1 MRCSSCEPLFD
12 RYLEGTLTPRE
23 QREVASHVRSCPQCA
38 LLMEELKVVDALLFT
53 TNTPELPVNFTFA
66 VMAETRSM
74 PAPKW
79 REHPVWSFVALYVT
93 AAWVA
98 AIIAVAIS
106 GAKLAAIGAAMA
118 GGANNVAH
126 AIGAGYDGIGQGAP
140 ALATFGIGVLF
151 IDLTLAAAVALLY
164 FVVRPRLAAHLASA
178 REVS

>member
-23 QREVASHVRSCPQCA
+23 QSEVAAHVRSCSRCA
-38 LLMEELKVVDALLFT
+38 LLLEELKVVDALLFT

-66 VMAETRSM
+66 VMAETRSL

-79 REHPVWSFVALYVT
+79 REHRIWSFVALYVT

-98 AIIAVAIS
+98 AIIGIAIS
-106 GAKLAAIGAAMA
+106 GAKPATIGAAAA
-118 GGANNVAH
+118 GGASNVAH
-126 AIGAGYDGIGQGAP
+126 ALGAGFAGIGQGAP

-151 IDLTLAAAVALLY
+151 IDLTLAAVVALLY
-164 FVVRPRLAAHLASA
+164 FVVRPRLAAHLAAA

>member
-23 QREVASHVRSCPQCA
+23 QNEVAAHVRSCGQCA
-38 LLMEELKVVDALLFT
+38 LLLEELKVVDALLFT
-53 TNTPELPVNFTFA
+53 TNAPELPVNFTFA

-74 PAPKW
+74 PAPVW
-79 REHPVWSFVALYVT
+79 REHRIWSFVALYVT

-98 AIIAVAIS
+98 VIAAIAIS
-106 GAKLAAIGAAMA
+106 GAKFSTIGAAAA
-118 GGANNVAH
+118 GGASTVAH
-126 AIGAGYDGIGQGAP
+126 AIGAGFDGIGQGAP

-151 IDLTLAAAVALLY
+151 IDFTLAAAVALLY